1 MQIAN
6 PIYDVV
12 FKYLLEDTQVAKLML
27 STLLGEEVTELTF
40 KPQEHATK
48 VGLEKNLTV
57 YRIDFAATIKNDRGE
72 YRQALIEIQK
82 AKFDTDIMR
91 FRRYLGNQYRD
102 ANNVEPTPAN
112 ADHAERKKA
121 LPLVTIYFLGHALAH
136 TDAPVI
142 RVARECRDLATGEPL
157 KEKEY
162 FIESLTHDSYIVQI
176 PRLRPERRNAL
187 EAMLQVFDQKNI
199 RDDKHRLEID
209 ENQIEEVYRP
219 ILRRLQRAI
228 AEEEVVYAM
237 DVEDEILEEMQE
249 LERKIEQ
256 ERAEKERERAEK
268 EHALAEKAHAVAERE
283 HALAEKAHAVT
294 EREYAMAEK
303 AHALAEKERLLTLL
317 KQAGIDYSG

>member
-1 MQIAN
+1 
-6 PIYDVV
+6 
-12 FKYLLEDTQVAKLML
+12 
-27 STLLGEEVTELTF
+27 
-40 KPQEHATK
+40 
-48 VGLEKNLTV
+48 
-57 YRIDFAATIKNDRGE
+57 
-72 YRQALIEIQK
+72 EIHK

-91 FRRYLGNQYRD
+91 FRRYLGNRYRD
-102 ANNVEPTPAN
+102 ANTVEPTPAK
-112 ADHAERKKA
+112 ADPAERKKA
-121 LPLVTIYFLGHALAH
+121 LPLVTIYFLSRALAH

-142 RVARECRDLATGEPL
+142 RATRECRDLATGEPL
-157 KEKEY
+157 KETEY

-209 ENQIEEVYRP
+209 DNQVDDVYRP

-228 AEEEVVYAM
+228 AEDEVVYAM

-256 ERAEKERERAEK
+256 ERAEKE
-268 EHALAEKAHAVAERE
+268 HALAEKAHA
-283 HALAEKAHAVT
+283 LT
-294 EREYAMAEK
+294 EN
-303 AHALAEKERLLTLL
+303 ERLLTLL